1 MIFIQLDK
9 ATRDELKSLRR
20 KELQPRVRD
29 RLEMVL
35 LSSVAWSPASI
46 ASHLGYCA
54 RRSAAC

>member
-1 MIFIQLDK
+1 MIFIQLDE

-35 LSSVAWSPASI
+35 LSSVAWSTASI
-46 ASHLGYCA
+46 ASHLG
-54 RRSAAC
+54 